1 MQCRC
6 EYELS
11 RNSEKKTRSLFSSVE
26 NFDQCRFLE
35 LNIIQDGTPALTFKI
50 EQEYF
55 ENNITDDDDNFDQ
68 DDDGFYSRTILQ
80 DELALAF
87 DDTDDGYF
95 HRR

>member
-1 MQCRC
+1 M
-6 EYELS
+6 
-11 RNSEKKTRSLFSSVE
+11 
-26 NFDQCRFLE
+26 

-68 DDDGFYSRTILQ
+68 DDDGFYSRTIQQ
-80 DELALAF
+80 DELTLAF

-95 HRR
+95 HRRWIISWFNL